1 MSLES
6 EGLQNLGMT
15 AFHILA
21 IEVINRLAATIIGCQ
36 SRIDC
41 AARRHLPVKW
51 RHAPEL
57 ISAERIPEHGHGF
70 VAAAI
75 QIQAIEMIH
84 VATSVILL

>member
-1 MSLES
+1 VSLES
-6 EGLQNLGMT
+6 EGLQKIVIT
-15 AFHILA
+15 AYHILA
-21 IEVINRLAATIIGCQ
+21 IEVLNRLAATIIGRQ
-36 SRIDC
+36 SCIDC

-57 ISAERIPEHGHGF
+57 IFAERIPEHGHGF

-75 QIQAIEMIH
+75 QVQAIEMIH